1 MRVEEEEEGLRW
13 QEEKRQSLGE
23 IKKEKAVRRKQSEGE
38 MGGTRDR
45 KSDRRR

>member
-1 MRVEEEEEGLRW
+1 MRVEEEEEGLIKKT
-13 QEEKRQSLGE
+13 ESLGE
-23 IKKEKAVRRKQSEGE
+23 IKKEKGVRRKQSEGE